1 VDQRQKSAVFSFAGA
16 EIPFTVLAAKG
27 LRGQDLKTIYYY
39 IYSFATDFGAYI
51 ENYTTLCF
59 T

>member
-1 VDQRQKSAVFSFAGA
+1 VDRRQKLAVFSFAGA
-16 EIPFTVLAAKG
+16 EITLNVLATKG
-27 LRGQDLKTIYYY
+27 ARGQDLKTIYYY

-51 ENYTTLCF
+51 ENYATLCY